1 MGKKFLVFISV
12 IVLAVIGFS
21 IYYMNEY
28 TIEDDEAV
36 IQSNLETWLNRPP
49 SEELNPEV
57 LQVKQIEDTTSHLI
71 LFQLDNGDYG
81 YARLLKGLNGNFKIE
96 SAGYGAGFHNSSYQ
110 VIDTN
115 KGEYLI
121 LYGENPDLKI
131 DHIIATA
138 LSGEYDVTFDISDD
152 QKFLQSAK
160 IPPEVESAFPV
171 DLTFYDEAD
180 NLIEEF
186 LYQ

>member
-1 MGKKFLVFISV
+1 MVAIA
-12 IVLAVIGFS
+12 VLGFS

-36 IQSNLETWLNRPP
+36 IQSNLKTWLNRPP

-57 LQVKQIEDTTSHLI
+57 LQVKQIEDTTSHVI

-81 YARLLKGLNGNFKIE
+81 YARLLKGFNGNFKIE
-96 SAGYGAGFHNSSYQ
+96 SAGYGSGFHNSSYQ

-131 DHIIATA
+131 DHILATS
-138 LSGEYDVTFDISDD
+138 LNSEYDATFDVSEE
-152 QKFLQSAK
+152 QLFLQSTK
-160 IPPEVESAFPV
+160 IPSDVERAFPV
-171 DLTFYDEAD
+171 DLTFYDEGD
-180 NLIEEF
+180 NLIE
-186 LYQ
+186 